1 MGSQVRIR
9 LSNPGFLSGDG
20 SGPLQIGDAVLGI
33 SSGAGRHVAVHSP
46 TDLRR
51 SLVGDRARRRRRLQ
65 RPENPDLQRRPTKLA
80 VSLYLKNSSVPDL
93 PENTWS
99 SGAATWLTA
108 AGGGDHAKDTSGSA
122 FSTGPV
128 GMVPL
133 LTGVDVTTG
142 QETLNGTTSPGNP
155 TVVVA
160 GNNVIDGDTANAPSD
175 ATNAPSQRLAGQL
188 STMSAASG
196 FGVVDA
202 GVDAN
207 QVIGDGSTEGGVSLL
222 ARVDRDILA
231 EPDVGTVVIDEG
243 LEDLLLSAGTDE
255 AAMQNAYALLA
266 TQLSGFGITVITAN
280 LTPCTNYQGAAD
292 SCPNSTTSAVQLARS
307 QLNSDIGQ
315 ASCPADINSAIN
327 SPDPG
332 TGLDELASGDGTSDN
347 VNLTLGASSG
357 GYDAISQ
364 VVASTVSSAAG
375 PPCTLA
381 AFLYPPTT

>member
-1 MGSQVRIR
+1 MSQFMAPLTFGGASSVTV
-9 LSNPGFLSGDG
+9 PVGGDVY
-20 SGPLQIGDAVLGI
+20 SDPTTLTF
-33 SSGAGRHVAVHSP
+33 SAG
-46 TDLRR
+46 
-51 SLVGDRARRRRRLQ
+51 Q
-65 RPENPDLQRRPTKLA
+65 KLA

-108 AGGGDHAKDTSGSA
+108 TGGGDHAKDTSGSA

-142 QETLNGTTSPGNP
+142 QETVNGTTSPGNP

-160 GNNVIDGDTANAPSD
+160 GNNVIDGNTASVPSD

-188 STMSAASG
+188 STMSATSG

-207 QVIGDGSTEGGVSLL
+207 QVIDDGSTEGGVSLL

-231 EPDVGTVVIDEG
+231 EPDVGTVVLDQG
-243 LEDLLLSAGTDE
+243 LEDLVLSGGSDE
-255 AAMQNAYALLA
+255 TGMQNAYALLA
-266 TQLSGFGITVITAN
+266 IQLADFGITVVNAN
-280 LTPCTNYQGAAD
+280 LTPCTNYQGTAD
-292 SCPNSTTSAVQLARS
+292 PCPNNTSSALQQARI
-307 QLNSDIGQ
+307 QLNSAIGQ
-315 ASCPADINSAIN
+315 SSCPADINSAVN

-332 TGLDELASGDGTSDN
+332 TGLDELAAGDGTSDN

-364 VVASTVSSAAG
+364 VVGQTVNPATG
-375 PPCTLA
+375 PPCSLA